1 MRQSAPHRPA
11 PYFPGLLLIALIVGQ
26 APAPA
31 LALAG
36 EAPAAARALAGE
48 APAAA
53 QAPGGRAAAA
63 GTPDGEALFET
74 HCASCHLATA
84 IPRVLAIDNMRAL
97 PPETIVGALT
107 DGAMREQGAELR
119 PAERRAIAEFITG
132 RRAGTPAVPA
142 QDGDCVAADAG
153 DWPRPDGG
161 PRWNGWGAGVTNA
174 RFQPAAQ
181 ARLAAAD
188 VPRLRLR
195 WAFGYPRSA
204 TAQSQPT
211 VVGGRLFVASERGAV
226 FALDARTGCTHWSFE
241 AQSGVRSAMTVG
253 RLAGGRHAVFFG
265 DFNANV
271 YAVDAATGAEIWRR
285 DVETHVA
292 ARITGAPVLHEGRL
306 YVPVSSLEELLAA
319 DPEYPCCTFRGSL
332 AVIEA
337 ATGELVWQAFTIPEA
352 PAPRGRN
359 PEGYYLMGRA
369 GAAVWSA
376 PTIDAARGLVYAATG
391 NAYTE
396 PAAATSDAIVAFDLA
411 TGAIRWTNQLTPGD
425 AFVLG
430 CGGGNPNCPDD
441 DGPDFDFGSSP
452 ALVTMTDGRDLLVI
466 GQKSGVAYGLDPDRE
481 GAVAWQYRV
490 GAGSE
495 LGGIEWGF
503 AVDAEKAYFANSDYL
518 TPEPGGLASVRLRTG
533 ELVWFA
539 EPHEPVCEAC
549 SPALLAAVTAIPAVV
564 FSGAFD
570 GLFRAYDA
578 ADGTVLWEHD
588 TNGEYET
595 VNGVAGQG
603 GSINGPAPWSWT
615 GWSTSTPATPPSAAG
630 PATCCWRSESTEL
643 SRSRARTGAPRGP
656 SPGRPGRPSRRSGA
670 GRPSGR

>member
-1 MRQSAPHRPA
+1 MRQSARRRRGSFLA
-11 PYFPGLLLIALIVGQ
+11 AATLIV
-26 APAPA
+26 
-31 LALAG
+31 LAG
-36 EAPAAARALAGE
+36 LV
-48 APAAA
+48 PAAA
-53 QAPGGRAAAA
+53 QG
-63 GTPDGEALFET
+63 PDGEALFET
-74 HCASCHLATA
+74 HCAACHLATV
-84 IPRVLAIDNMRAL
+84 IPRALAIDNMRAL
-97 PPETIVGALT
+97 PPAAIVGALT
-107 DGAMREQGAELR
+107 DGAMREQGEELN
-119 PAERRAIAEFITG
+119 PAERRAVAEFITG
-132 RRAGTPAVPA
+132 RRVAAAAGAPV
-142 QDGDCVAADAG
+142 QDGGCASPAAR
-153 DWPRPDGG
+153 DWPGPEGG
-161 PRWNGWGAGVTNA
+161 PQWNGWGAGVTNA
-174 RFQPAAQ
+174 RFQPAAH

-195 WAFGYPRSA
+195 WAFGYPNSA

-211 VVGGRLFVASERGAV
+211 VVGGRLFVASERGV
-226 FALDARTGCTHWSFE
+226 VYALDARTGCARWTYQ

-253 RLAGGRHAVFFG
+253 RLADGRHAVFFG

-332 AVIEA
+332 AALDA
-337 ATGELVWQAFTIPEA
+337 ASGDVVWQAFTIPEA

-359 PEGYYLMGRA
+359 PDGYFLMGPA
-369 GAAVWSA
+369 GGAVWSA
-376 PTIDAARGLVYAATG
+376 PTIDDARGVVYAGTG

-396 PAAATSDAIVAFDLA
+396 PAAPTTDAIVAFDLA
-411 TGAIRWTNQLTPGD
+411 TGAIRWTRQLTPGD
-425 AFVLG
+425 AFILG

-452 ALVTMTDGRDLLVI
+452 ALITMTDGRDLLVA

-481 GAVAWQYRV
+481 GAVVWQYRV

-533 ELVWFA
+533 ELVWYA
-539 EPHEPVCEAC
+539 EPHQPVCETC
-549 SPALLAAVTAIPAVV
+549 SPALLAAVTAIPGVV
-564 FSGAFD
+564 FSGAYD

-578 ADGTVLWEHD
+578 ANGAVLWEYD
-588 TNGEYET
+588 TNGDYET
-595 VNGVAGQG
+595 VNGVTGQG
-603 GSINGPAPWSWT
+603 GSINVNSGY
-615 GWSTSTPATPPSAAG
+615 AAFG
-630 PATCCWRSESTEL
+630 
-643 SRSRARTGAPRGP
+643 
-656 SPGRPGRPSRRSGA
+656 GRPGNVLLAFGVD
-670 GRPSGR
+670 